1 MSIEKQPSRAFGK
14 GAPDFERG
22 TGAMQIRKA
31 QLNDSAASNNL
42 KCLGSYSLVLKYIY
56 ASLSEMDNVPV
67 GYSYSHLPLNQLR

>member
-1 MSIEKQPSRAFGK
+1 
-14 GAPDFERG
+14 
-22 TGAMQIRKA
+22 MQIRKA